1 MNTLKDLKHSAL
13 ELVEVRKQY
22 GDHTAL
28 DGVSLIVPEASIF
41 GLLGPNGAGKTTLI
55 RMVAGITGPD
65 SGSISFFGKSMTSEH
80 INEVGYLPEER
91 GLYKNMRVGEQAMYF
106 ARLRG
111 MSKEVAKKE
120 LLDWFERLEVDGW
133 WNREVSDLSK
143 GMAQKIQFIVAV
155 IHKPK
160 FLILDE
166 PLSGFDPINAARIR
180 KEIIR
185 LRDEH
190 GTTILL
196 STHDM
201 SSVDELCDHVAL
213 INHGRKILDGPV
225 HSLREKARAGK
236 IDLTFRGNLIS
247 FTAALGSG
255 AILHSAHSTGD
266 NVHELVLGLPDAIP
280 IEKFLKWVTTEVDV
294 LSCSPQSVSMDDV
307 FLRAVQDSGENK
319 IEQS

>member
-1 MNTLKDLKHSAL
+1 MNLEKDSKPYAL
-13 ELVEVRKQY
+13 ELVNVRKQY
-22 GDHTAL
+22 GDHIAL
-28 DGVSLIVPEASIF
+28 DGVSLNVPNASIF
-41 GLLGPNGAGKTTLI
+41 GLLGPNGAGKTTMI
-55 RMVAGITGPD
+55 RMIAGITGPD
-65 SGSISFFGKSMTSEH
+65 SGTISFFGKNLTAEY
-80 INEVGYLPEER
+80 INEFGYLPEER

-111 MSKEVAKKE
+111 MNKSVAKKE

-180 KEIIR
+180 QEIIR

-213 INHGRKILDGPV
+213 INHGKMILEGPV
-225 HSLREKARAGK
+225 HFLCEKARAGK

-255 AILHSAHSTGD
+255 AILHNASSKGE
-266 NVHELVLGLPDAIP
+266 NIHEVVLGLPSSIP

-294 LSCSPQSVSMDDV
+294 LSCSPQIVSMDDV
-307 FLRAVQDSGENK
+307 FLSAVKDAAAHK
-319 IEQS
+319 MEQS